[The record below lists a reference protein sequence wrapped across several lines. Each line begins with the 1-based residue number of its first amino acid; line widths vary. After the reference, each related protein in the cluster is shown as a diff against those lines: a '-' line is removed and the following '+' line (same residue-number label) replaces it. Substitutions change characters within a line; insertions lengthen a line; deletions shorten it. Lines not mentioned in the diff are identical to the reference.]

1 MSRWLRLLETNK
13 PLYTFEKREIM
24 SFLGTVSYEFGRQ
37 ASFMEAGFLTEQE
50 GTSCTAL
57 CSIYD
62 VHIV

>member
-13 PLYTFEKREIM
+13 PLYMYRKREIA
-24 SFLGTVSYEFGRQ
+24 SFLGVYDLGRKVSF
-37 ASFMEAGFLTEQE
+37 SEAGFLTGRES
-50 GTSCTAL
+50 TSCTTL

>member
-13 PLYTFEKREIM
+13 PLYMYGKKEIA
-24 SFLGTVSYEFGRQ
+24 SFLGLVVYDLGRKVSF
-37 ASFMEAGFLTEQE
+37 SEAGFLTLRESD
-50 GTSCTAL
+50 SCTTL